1 VRPTKVYSPEELQ
14 KMINNTAAGSL
25 ERSFVRAPKSKRS
38 RRTLDLSQK
47 LPMSLSLEAQMSAER
62 EQPGFRNRRGQT
74 AASKAAS
81 QILDAAIT
89 AEVKRLTLH
98 KLRHTIASMLL
109 ARPVLAQK

>member
-1 VRPTKVYSPEELQ
+1 
-14 KMINNTAAGSL
+14 
-25 ERSFVRAPKSKRS
+25 
-38 RRTLDLSQK
+38 
-47 LPMSLSLEAQMSAER
+47 MSLSLEAQMSAER

-109 ARPVLAQK
+109 ARPVAITKVSNLLGQKEVSVRFRHHCANR